1 MIDETK
7 IMQYADGTLPVE
19 EREVVEKAIAADPKL
34 KELYNS
40 FKETGD
46 LLFKLGN
53 EIKSQPLPKNLQE
66 KAEIL
71 KSWKKP
77 VIQEQSESFNFFGLF
92 KIQYAGIAAAF
103 CLFFVG
109 GFYTNTFVASLDGT
123 DSSTVK
129 LSNEVNIEPEKLKM
143 RSLQS
148 KDEDLQT
155 RIVNLYRYF
164 DEDSFLQEITSK
176 IDDLQIND
184 QVDTDLEDNVGK
196 KISFTL
202 VDNFKID
209 DKNCK
214 KLVFSEPVK
223 LSNIDEGTTITLDLC
238 KVNENY
244 ELTSINFQK

>member
-7 IMQYADGTLPVE
+7 IMQYADGTLPIE
-19 EREVVEKAIAADPKL
+19 EHDEVKKAIESDLKL
-34 KELYNS
+34 KELYNN
-40 FKETGD
+40 FQETGD
-46 LLFKLGN
+46 LIFKLGN
-53 EIKSQPLPKNLQE
+53 EIKSQPLPKQLQE

-71 KSWKKP
+71 KTWKKP
-77 VIQEQSESFNFFGLF
+77 AIKEVGSFNFFGLF
-92 KIQYAGIAAAF
+92 KVQYAGVAAAF

-123 DSSTVK
+123 NSSTVK

-155 RIVNLYRYF
+155 RIVNLYKYF
-164 DEDSFLQEITSK
+164 DEDIFLQEISNK
-176 IDDLQIND
+176 VDDLQIND
-184 QVDTDLEDNVGK
+184 QIDTNIEDNIGK
-196 KISFTL
+196 KVSFTL
-202 VDNFKID
+202 VDNFKVD
-209 DKNCK
+209 GKNCK

-223 LSNIDEGTTITLDLC
+223 LSNIDEGTTVTLDLC
-238 KVNENY
+238 KIDENY

>member
-71 KSWKKP
+71 KSWNKP
-77 VIQEQSESFNFFGLF
+77 VIQEQGRSFNFFGLF

-123 DSSTVK
+123 DSSTVM
-129 LSNEVNIEPEKLKM
+129 LSNELNIEPEKLKM

-148 KDEDLQT
+148 KNEDLQT

-164 DEDSFLQEITSK
+164 DEDSFLQEISSK
-176 IDDLQIND
+176 IDNLKMND
-184 QVDTDLEDNVGK
+184 QIDTDLEDNVGK

-202 VDNFKID
+202 VDSFKID
-209 DKNCK
+209 NKNCK
-214 KLVFSEPVK
+214 KIVFSEPVK
-223 LSNIDEGTTITLDLC
+223 LSNIDEGTMITLDLC

>member
-7 IMQYADGTLPVE
+7 IMQYADGTLPIE
-19 EREVVEKAIAADPKL
+19 EHDEVKKAIESDPKL
-34 KELYNS
+34 KELYNN
-40 FKETGD
+40 FQETGD
-46 LLFKLGN
+46 LIFKLGT
-53 EIKSQPLPKNLQE
+53 EIKSQPLPKKLQE

-71 KSWKKP
+71 KTWKKP
-77 VIQEQSESFNFFGLF
+77 AIKEVGSFNFFGLF
-92 KIQYAGIAAAF
+92 KVQYAGVAAAF

-123 DSSTVK
+123 NSSTVK

-155 RIVNLYRYF
+155 RIVNLYKYF
-164 DEDSFLQEITSK
+164 DEDIFLQEISNK
-176 IDDLQIND
+176 VDDLQIND
-184 QVDTDLEDNVGK
+184 QIDTNIEDNIGK
-196 KISFTL
+196 KVSFTL
-202 VDNFKID
+202 VDNFKVD
-209 DKNCK
+209 GKNCK

-223 LSNIDEGTTITLDLC
+223 LSNIDEGTTVTLDLC
-238 KVNENY
+238 KIDENY